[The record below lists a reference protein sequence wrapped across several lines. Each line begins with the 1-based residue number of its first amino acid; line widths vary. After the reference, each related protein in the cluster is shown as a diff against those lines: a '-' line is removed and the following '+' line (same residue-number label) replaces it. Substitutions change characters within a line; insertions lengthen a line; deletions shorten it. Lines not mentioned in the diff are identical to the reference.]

1 MLLFNCSF
9 VCMFFRSLLGE
20 TEMKKKWWQAQ
31 RTIVF
36 VSLLAI
42 LVSLL
47 ALLMPKLAPDK
58 SEPTASKT
66 AEQPLSPK
74 LAVQPGSQKSGVQVP
89 NPTWDPKYQIVE
101 NCLVLLVKTEGSLQ
115 PIFDRLVDYEILYT
129 FPTTQ
134 PVPAEEYILIIR
146 PKPPVKPPVKEKQ
159 SDETP

>member
-58 SEPTASKT
+58 SEPTAPKT
-66 AEQPLSPK
+66 AEQPPSPK
-74 LAVQPGSQKSGVQVP
+74 LAEKPKSSKSAEFVHWNIEFLKDCQV
-89 NPTWDPKYQIVE
+89 V
-101 NCLVLLVKTEGSLQ
+101 LVKTNAGFVGSAMGKL
-115 PIFDRLVDYEILYT
+115 PGYELVYGTLPWFRISKDE
-129 FPTTQ
+129 F
-134 PVPAEEYILIIR
+134 ILIVR
-146 PKPPVKPPVKEKQ
+146 LKPPAKEKQ
-159 SDETP
+159 